1 MGLSQR
7 YNKKD
12 TAQSSHHH
20 GLKLHYG
27 KFTLYTRKRFVTEKV
42 VKHWNKL
49 PREAVVATSVSG
61 FKKLL
66 GNALRYMV

>member
-1 MGLSQR
+1 M
-7 YNKKD
+7 
-12 TAQSSHHH
+12 
-20 GLKLHYG
+20 
-27 KFTLYTRKRFVTEKV
+27 YTRKRFVTEKV

-49 PREAVVATSVSG
+49 PREAVMATSVSG